1 MTTTLETP
9 VTDRPVVDTSDSN
22 PNGTSDSALP
32 DATHLEDR
40 MPDWLKSPRWLAGF
54 TAALGFVFVFF
65 SYRPVWHTDIW
76 GHLAYGRF
84 LWASGHLPATEP
96 LMPLAKGM
104 PFVDTAW
111 LSQIVGFQM
120 HHLFGVPGLQFLYAA
135 SIVLCAGLLVG
146 RLHVRTRSVR
156 WSLAGMAVFLWI
168 NWQQFLVIRP
178 QLAGLVCFVALL
190 ALLTARTRQPREWI
204 LVPLLFALWA
214 NLHGSFP
221 VGLAMLGA
229 FGLGRAADVLR
240 RTGTVRSLWRDRDFR
255 RYCLLLELAAAAVLL
270 NPYGFGLYKQV
281 LLFSGNANLQALTEW
296 DPLTLTMRQGRT
308 FAIVSVALM
317 FLYRL
322 TPRRITGAEVLL
334 LLGTGAAALWASRMI
349 VWWGPVAAYFV
360 ALHGHAVLR
369 RFRGKRTEPGPSPR
383 NGTWAVVSLGLAW
396 ICFAYTP
403 FGTTLLH
410 GRQPELERSVSKG
423 TPLGATAYLRKHPPR
438 GLVFNTYEWG
448 DYLLWAGPQQMQV
461 FVATHV
467 QFLPEKVWQH
477 YLEVINVTAEWEDVL
492 DRYGVNTVVIDTAE
506 RAALISLLR
515 RNPHWRLAYGD
526 RQGVVY
532 IRKKPI

>member
-1 MTTTLETP
+1 MTTILETP
-9 VTDRPVVDTSDSN
+9 VTDPPVVENPDSN
-22 PNGTSDSALP
+22 PIDSTESALP

-40 MPDWLKSPRWLAGF
+40 MPEWLKMPRQLAGI
-54 TAALGFVFVFF
+54 TAAIGFVFAFF
-65 SYRPVWHTDIW
+65 SYRPIWHTDIW

-84 LWASGHLPATEP
+84 LWTTGHLPATEP
-96 LMPLAKGM
+96 LMPLAKGI
-104 PFVDTAW
+104 PFVDTSW
-111 LSQIVGFQM
+111 LSQIIGYQM
-120 HHLFGVPGLQFLYAA
+120 HHLFGVPGLQFLYAV

-146 RLHVRTRSVR
+146 RLHVRTRSAG
-156 WSLAGMAVFLWI
+156 WSLAGVAVFLWI

-178 QLAGLVCFVALL
+178 QLAGLACFVALL
-190 ALLTARTRQPREWI
+190 TLLTSRTRHRADWI
-204 LVPLLFALWA
+204 FVPILFAAWA

-221 VGLAMLGA
+221 VGLAMLCA

-240 RTGTVRSLWRDRDFR
+240 RTGKLRSLWKDRRVR
-255 RYCLLLELAAAAVLL
+255 RYCLLIELAAAAVLL

-281 LLFSGNANLQALTEW
+281 VLFSRSANLQALTEW

-308 FAIVSVALM
+308 FAIVAVALM

-322 TPRRITGAEVLL
+322 TPRRITATEVLL
-334 LLGTGAAALWASRMI
+334 LIGTGAAALWASRMI
-349 VWWGPVAAYFV
+349 VWWGPVAAYYF
-360 ALHGHAVLR
+360 ALHGHAVIK
-369 RFRGKRTEPGPSPR
+369 RFRRKRIEPDPAPR
-383 NGTWAVVSLGLAW
+383 SGTWAVVSLGLAW

-410 GRQPELERSVSKG
+410 GRQGELERSVSKG
-423 TPLGATAYLRKHPPR
+423 TPLGVTAYLREHPPR

-448 DYLLWAGPQQMQV
+448 DYLLWAGPKQMQV

-492 DRYGVNTVVIDTAE
+492 DRYGVNTVVVDTAE

-515 RNPHWRLAYGD
+515 RDSHWRLAYTD
-526 RQGVVY
+526 RQAVVY
-532 IRKKPI
+532 VRKNPI